1 MANRPDKIEKENEQK
16 GILLSLTCHILLV
29 LAFIF
34 APTIGPPKIIPPAQ
48 IIVELPDDL
57 LGGAAL
63 GLPNEGRGNDRPS
76 PGQPNPDA
84 GNGGNP
90 DPAPPTP
97 TPITPPPPVRPVIT
111 KPQTPSAPRPTQ
123 TTEDPTAVALRRQQE
138 AARQKAE
145 EQAYQQRQ
153 AEIERQKAEQAAR
166 DKFKNRIPSGSG
178 VNGNGTGGGTNG
190 GGGTGTGRGNTN
202 LPGNQGIPE
211 GDPNSDNLTG
221 RFGGPG
227 NTDGFGS
234 RKTTN
239 VPKCEDN
246 SSAEGTVIV
255 EAVID
260 KQGNVV
266 STRYYAQGSTTS
278 DPNLIAKARD
288 CAADYKFQAGNT
300 DRVKGRIRF
309 VFKNR

>member
-34 APTIGPPKIIPPAQ
+34 APTIEPPKVIPPAQ
-48 IIVELPDDL
+48 IVVELPDDL

-76 PGQPNPDA
+76 PGQPNPNA

-90 DPAPPTP
+90 EPSAPTP

-111 KPQTPSAPRPTQ
+111 KPQTPSAPKPTQ
-123 TTEDPTAVALRRQQE
+123 TTEDPSAVALRKQQE

-166 DKFKNRIPSGSG
+166 KKKYDDRMKPN
-178 VNGNGTGGGTNG
+178 NGTNG
-190 GGGTGTGRGNTN
+190 DGKGSNTN
-202 LPGNQGIPE
+202 LPGNQGIPD

-246 SSAEGTVIV
+246 SSGEGTVIV

-260 KQGNVV
+260 RQGNVI
-266 STRYYAQGSTTS
+266 STRCYAQGTTTS
-278 DPNLIAKARD
+278 DPYLIAKARD
-288 CAADYKFQAGNT
+288 CAADYKFQAGTT
-300 DRVKGRIRF
+300 DKVKGRIRF